1 MTRQVIMVFFGQAR
15 WDDHAQENGAHGD
28 HAPHES
34 PWTMLLPLVVLSG
47 LSIVGG
53 AIQLPFSKST
63 HFLGNWLA
71 PVVHDAEVDI
81 KGTWAY
87 DNKWLLLGLAI
98 VIAATGIFAAVVVYA
113 KGKRAPIEPQLLAD
127 GWRYDSAISAFVG
140 GPGRRAFDGV
150 ATFDS
155 RIVDGAVNA
164 VARDV
169 KVVSSFF
176 SRIQNGLIRSYAA
189 IIGVG
194 AVLMLAWFLMR
205 GLL

>member
-1 MTRQVIMVFFGQAR
+1 
-15 WDDHAQENGAHGD
+15 
-28 HAPHES
+28 
-34 PWTMLLPLVVLSG
+34 
-47 LSIVGG
+47 
-53 AIQLPFSKST
+53 
-63 HFLGNWLA
+63 
-71 PVVHDAEVDI
+71 
-81 KGTWAY
+81 
-87 DNKWLLLGLAI
+87 
-98 VIAATGIFAAVVVYA
+98 VYA